1 MCIRTYVQYVYACMY
16 VLQVV
21 KYIHTYIRTYIY
33 CIFLCVVLFLC
44 LCLLRADIESKVER
58 HEDDIVAFRQD
69 LEDKKK
75 LFESLQE
82 EVQSAH
88 YKYHDI
94 TNALERLKDKLDAAS
109 MDQRELEKQRQ
120 NRELLE
126 NLKRLFPGVV
136 SGGERYGG
144 RE

>member
-1 MCIRTYVQYVYACMY
+1 M
-16 VLQVV
+16 
-21 KYIHTYIRTYIY
+21 
-33 CIFLCVVLFLC
+33 
-44 LCLLRADIESKVER
+44 
-58 HEDDIVAFRQD
+58 AFRQD

-136 SGGERYGG
+136 SGGQRCRGSSEGEGERVVSGG
-144 RE
+144 GEFGGDHKDGE

>member
-1 MCIRTYVQYVYACMY
+1 MCLYHPHSSCVSCLFRT
-16 VLQVV
+16 
-21 KYIHTYIRTYIY
+21 
-33 CIFLCVVLFLC
+33 
-44 LCLLRADIESKVER
+44 DIDSKVER
-58 HEDDIVAFRQD
+58 HEEDITAYKQD

-75 LFESLQE
+75 QFDSLRDD
-82 EVQSAH
+82 VQSAH

-136 SGGERYGG
+136 SSG
-144 RE
+144 RLWWDLLSNYLWLFVVAMQLSLVTGRN